1 MVSQEQF
8 KTLPDSP
15 YSRGIKKETMKKR
28 HFKYFLLALS
38 LGIFVNVAEA
48 QKKKATTR
56 SSTKRAS
63 TRKTTASKTK
73 TKIKP
78 TEAQV
83 DPVAVVAEAAAP
95 AYFNDSLPI
104 KYVKKSLRPDEA
116 VETTMLKDRTPL
128 PYENL
133 RADDAMYRHK
143 IWREIDT
150 REKINLPF
158 KYAADENNGNQ
169 RFISILF
176 KAIQDS
182 AVTVFDPIDDRFT
195 TPMTRADIVRKM
207 SGEPVIVPIYDS
219 IGNVVR
225 YDTTSRDI
233 VLDSFYKFRLKEEVI
248 FDKESSRLFWRI
260 LGIAPVMNVYTAQT
274 NQFIG
279 TQELFWVYYPDM
291 RPIFSRYDVY
301 NGKNYG
307 ARMSW
312 EDLFEGRMFYG
323 RIIKSTI
330 DNPYDRFIEQYPG
343 LKDKGILQ
351 LLEGENI
358 KEKIFNYEQDLWAY

>member
-1 MVSQEQF
+1 
-8 KTLPDSP
+8 
-15 YSRGIKKETMKKR
+15 MKKR
-28 HFKYFLLALS
+28 YFKYFLLALC
-38 LGIFVNVAEA
+38 LGIFVNTTEA
-48 QKKKATTR
+48 QTKKKRT
-56 SSTKRAS
+56 STKRAS
-63 TRKTTASKTK
+63 TRKTASSKTK
-73 TKIKP
+73 ANIQP
-78 TEAQV
+78 TIPQV
-83 DPVAVVAEAAAP
+83 DTVAIVAAP
-95 AYFNDSLPI
+95 PPPPPPNDSLPI
-104 KYVKKSLRPDEA
+104 KTVKKSLRPDEA

-133 RADDAMYRHK
+133 RADDALYRHK

-158 KYAADENNGNQ
+158 RYAADENNGNQ

-182 AVTVFDPIDDRFT
+182 AVTVFSNVDDRFT
-195 TPMTRADIVRKM
+195 TPMTKAEVVKKM
-207 SGEPVIVPIYDS
+207 SGDPVLVPIYDS
-219 IGNVVR
+219 LGNVVD
-225 YDTTSRDI
+225 YKAESRDI
-233 VLDSFYKFRLKEEVI
+233 VLDSFYKFRIKEEVI

-260 LGIAPVMNVYTAQT
+260 LGIAPVFNEYTAQT
-274 NQFIG
+274 NQFVG
-279 TQELFWVYYPDM
+279 TTELFWVYYPDM
-291 RPIFSRYDVY
+291 RPIFSKYDVY

-312 EDLFEGRMFYG
+312 EDLFESRMFYG
-323 RIIKSTI
+323 RIIKSSI
-330 DNPYDRFIEQYPG
+330 DNPYDRFIDQYPG

>member
-1 MVSQEQF
+1 
-8 KTLPDSP
+8 
-15 YSRGIKKETMKKR
+15 MKR
-28 HFKYFLLALS
+28 RYFKYVLLALC
-38 LGIFVNVAEA
+38 LGLFVNTVEA
-48 QKKKATTR
+48 QKKKRT
-56 SSTKRAS
+56 STKRAS
-63 TRKTTASKTK
+63 TRKTASSKTK
-73 TKIKP
+73 ASIQP
-78 TEAQV
+78 TVPQE
-83 DPVAVVAEAAAP
+83 DPVVVAPPPAP
-95 AYFNDSLPI
+95 EPVFNDSLPI
-104 KYVKKSLRPDEA
+104 KNVKKSLRPDEA
-116 VETTMLKDRTPL
+116 VETTVLKDRTPL
-128 PYENL
+128 VYENL

-182 AVTVFDPIDDRFT
+182 AVTVFDAVDDRFT
-195 TPMTRADIVRKM
+195 TPMTRADVVKKM
-207 SGEPVIVPIYDS
+207 SGEPISVPIYDS
-219 IGNVVR
+219 LGNVDH
-225 YDTTSRDI
+225 YDLQSRDI
-233 VLDSFYKFRLKEEVI
+233 VLDSFYKFRIKEEVI

-260 LGIAPVMNVYTAQT
+260 LGIAPVFNEYTAQT
-274 NQFIG
+274 NQFVG
-279 TQELFWVYYPDM
+279 TTELFWVYYPDM
-291 RPIFSRYDVY
+291 RPIFSKYDVY

-312 EDLFEGRMFYG
+312 EDLFESRMFYG

-330 DNPYDRFIEQYPG
+330 DNPYDKFIEQYPG

-358 KEKIFNYEQDLWAY
+358 KEKIFNYEQDLWSY

>member
-1 MVSQEQF
+1 
-8 KTLPDSP
+8 
-15 YSRGIKKETMKKR
+15 MKRR
-28 HFKYFLLALS
+28 HLKYFLLALC
-38 LGIFVNVAEA
+38 LGIIVNSVEA
-48 QKKKATTR
+48 QTKKKPTR
-56 SSTKRAS
+56 TSTKRPS
-63 TRKTTASKTK
+63 TRKTASSKTK
-73 TKIKP
+73 AKISP
-78 TEAQV
+78 TAPQIDTV
-83 DPVAVVAEAAAP
+83 AAVVSAP
-95 AYFNDSLPI
+95 TPPEPTIDSLPI
-104 KYVKKSLRPDEA
+104 RAVKKSLRPDEA

-158 KYAADENNGNQ
+158 KYSADENNGNQ

-182 AVTVFDPIDDRFT
+182 AVTVFSSIDDRFT
-195 TPMTRADIVRKM
+195 TPMSISEVATIV
-207 SGEPVIVPIYDS
+207 SGDSVPVPIIDS
-219 IGNVVR
+219 NGVQTGVR
-225 YDTTSRDI
+225 YQRNEI
-233 VLDSFYKFRLKEEVI
+233 NLDSFYKFRIKEEVI

-260 LGIAPVMNVYTAQT
+260 LGIAPVKNIITSMGVNL
-274 NQFIG
+274 G
-279 TQELFWVYYPDM
+279 ESELFWVYYPDM
-291 RPIFSRYDVY
+291 RPIFSKYDVY

-312 EDLFEGRMFYG
+312 EDLFESRMFYG

-330 DNPYDRFIEQYPG
+330 DNPYDRFIRNYPG
-343 LKDKGILQ
+343 LQDKGILQ

>member
-1 MVSQEQF
+1 
-8 KTLPDSP
+8 
-15 YSRGIKKETMKKR
+15 MKKR
-28 HFKYFLLALS
+28 YFKYFLLAICIS
-38 LGIFVNVAEA
+38 IFVNSVEA
-48 QKKKATTR
+48 QKKKTTR
-56 SSTKRAS
+56 TATKRAS
-63 TRKTTASKTK
+63 TRKTTSSKTK
-73 TKIKP
+73 AKVSP

-83 DPVAVVAEAAAP
+83 DTVAAVAATPEPV
-95 AYFNDSLPI
+95 FNDSLPI
-104 KYVKKSLRPDEA
+104 KTVKKSLRPDEA

-195 TPMTRADIVRKM
+195 TPLTRYDIVRSM
-207 SGEPVIVPIYDS
+207 AGDPIQVPIYDS
-219 IGNVVR
+219 LGNVVS
-225 YDTTSRDI
+225 YKTESRDI
-233 VLDSFYKFRLKEEVI
+233 VLDSFYKFRIKEEVI

-260 LGIAPVMNVYTAQT
+260 LGIAPVMNVYTAQG
-274 NQFIG
+274 NQYVG
-279 TQELFWVYYPDM
+279 TKELFWVYYPDM
-291 RPIFSRYDVY
+291 RPIFSKYDVY

-312 EDLFEGRMFYG
+312 EDLFESRMFYG

-330 DNPYDRFIEQYPG
+330 DNPYDRFIDQYPG
-343 LKDKGILQ
+343 LINKSILQ

>member
-1 MVSQEQF
+1 
-8 KTLPDSP
+8 
-15 YSRGIKKETMKKR
+15 MKKQY
-28 HFKYFLLALS
+28 FKYFLLALC
-38 LGIFVNVAEA
+38 LGIFVNTVDA
-48 QKKKATTR
+48 QKKKTTTR
-56 SSTKRAS
+56 TSTKRAS
-63 TRKTTASKTK
+63 TKKTTASKTK
-73 TKIKP
+73 AKIQP
-78 TEAQV
+78 TAPVV
-83 DPVAVVAEAAAP
+83 DTVAVVAAP
-95 AYFNDSLPI
+95 PPPAPKFNDSLPVPT
-104 KYVKKSLRPDEA
+104 VKKSLRPDEA

-158 KYAADENNGNQ
+158 KYAANENNGNQ

-182 AVTVFDPIDDRFT
+182 LVTVFDPIDDRFT
-195 TPMTRADIVRKM
+195 TPMTKVDIVKKM
-207 SGEPVIVPIYDS
+207 AGEPVVYPIYDS
-219 IGNVVR
+219 LGNISG
-225 YDTTSRDI
+225 YKEESRDI
-233 VLDSFYKFRLKEEVI
+233 VLDSFYKFRIKEEVI

-274 NQFIG
+274 NQFVG

-291 RPIFSRYDVY
+291 RPVFSKYDVY

-312 EDLFEGRMFYG
+312 EDLFESRMFYG

-330 DNPYDRFIEQYPG
+330 DNPYDRFIDQYPG

-358 KEKIFNYEQDLWAY
+358 KEKIFNYEQDLWSY

>member
-1 MVSQEQF
+1 MN
-8 KTLPDSP
+8 
-15 YSRGIKKETMKKR
+15 KR
-28 HFKYFLLALS
+28 YFKYLLLAFC
-38 LGIFVNVAEA
+38 LGLFVNVVEA
-48 QKKKATTR
+48 QKKKAPVR
-56 SSTKRAS
+56 SSKKRAS
-63 TRKTTASKTK
+63 TQKTAKSRTK
-73 TKIKP
+73 AKISP
-78 TEAQV
+78 TVPQV
-83 DPVAVVAEAAAP
+83 DTVAVAVAP
-95 AYFNDSLPI
+95 PPPPPNDSLPI

-116 VETTMLKDRTPL
+116 VETSTLKDRTPL
-128 PYENL
+128 PYEHL

-182 AVTVFDPIDDRFT
+182 LVTVFDVIDDRFT
-195 TPMTRADIVRKM
+195 TPMTKGEIVAKI
-207 SGEPVIVPIYDS
+207 SGEKIISPFYDS
-219 IGNVVR
+219 LGNITR
-225 YDTTSRDI
+225 YDTLSRDI
-233 VLDSFYKFRLKEEVI
+233 VLDSFYKFRLKEEVV

-274 NQFIG
+274 NQFVG
-279 TQELFWVYYPDM
+279 TTELFWVYYPDM
-291 RPIFSRYDVY
+291 RPIFSKYDVY

-312 EDLFEGRMFYG
+312 EDLFESRMFYG

-330 DNPYDRFIEQYPG
+330 DNPYDRFIDQYPG
-343 LKDKGILQ
+343 LKDKNILQ

-358 KEKIFNYEQDLWAY
+358 KEKIFNYEQDLWSY

>member
-1 MVSQEQF
+1 
-8 KTLPDSP
+8 
-15 YSRGIKKETMKKR
+15 MKKR
-28 HFKYFLLALS
+28 YFKYFLLTIC
-38 LGIFVNVAEA
+38 LGILVNIAEA
-48 QKKKATTR
+48 QTKKKTTR

-73 TKIKP
+73 AKIQP
-78 TEAQV
+78 TTPQV
-83 DPVAVVAEAAAP
+83 DTVAAIVEAPPPPVV
-95 AYFNDSLPI
+95 NDSLPI
-104 KYVKKSLRPDEA
+104 KQVKKSLRPDEA

-182 AVTVFDPIDDRFT
+182 AVTVFDAIDDRFT
-195 TPMTRADIVRKM
+195 TPMTKTEIVQKM
-207 SGEPVIVPIYDS
+207 AGGSFTIDVYDS
-219 IGNVVR
+219 LGNVIGQKTV
-225 YDTTSRDI
+225 TRDI
-233 VLDSFYKFRLKEEVI
+233 VLDSFYKFRIKEEVI

-274 NQFIG
+274 NQFVG

-291 RPIFSRYDVY
+291 RPIFSKYDVY

-312 EDLFEGRMFYG
+312 EDLFESRMFYG

-343 LKDKGILQ
+343 LKEKGILQ